1 MFFSLQY
8 RAEDLIRAKTRNCS
22 NDVQKLRGTKTI
34 AYFNLYYINSILYR
48 SPELLS
54 LVTSKWGQLYQ
65 SYKEGRQTLM
75 EKYLEPISRGNS
87 DTNDAPQN

>member
-1 MFFSLQY
+1 MPFFEILH
-8 RAEDLIRAKTRNCS
+8 
-22 NDVQKLRGTKTI
+22 V
-34 AYFNLYYINSILYR
+34 NSILYC

>member
-1 MFFSLQY
+1 MPFFEILH
-8 RAEDLIRAKTRNCS
+8 
-22 NDVQKLRGTKTI
+22 V
-34 AYFNLYYINSILYR
+34 NSILYR
-48 SPELLS
+48 SLELLS